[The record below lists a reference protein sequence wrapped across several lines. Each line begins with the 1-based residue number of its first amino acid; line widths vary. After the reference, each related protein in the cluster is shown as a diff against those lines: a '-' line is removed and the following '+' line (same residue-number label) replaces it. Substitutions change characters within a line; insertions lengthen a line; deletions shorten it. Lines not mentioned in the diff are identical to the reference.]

1 MRPYFAF
8 LLIAAFWSNGSVGW
22 AQKAPSLDTLENLKA
37 KALANNADLPVAE
50 AKVNI
55 AQAHLQVAKAEL
67 IQTRHR
73 IGEKVK
79 THPDLGVAEAK
90 LLVAEAKL
98 QLAIAE
104 RARTRQQ
111 LLAQVAVAYAEAEAT
126 LHAETEAQE
135 RYTVALELSKR
146 RSIGQEEFSVAKVT
160 YLTLKAN
167 RIGAEARLQALVGAT
182 IVQQA
187 PAKKEPGRIN

>member
-22 AQKAPSLDTLENLKA
+22 AQKAPALDTLENLKA

-79 THPDLGVAEAK
+79 THPDIGVAEAK
-90 LLVAEAKL
+90 ILVAEAQL
-98 QLAIAE
+98 QLAKAE
-104 RARTRQQ
+104 LVRTRQQ
-111 LLAQVAVAYAEAEAT
+111 LAAKVAVAYAEAEAAG
-126 LHAETEAQE
+126 HGEKEGQE
-135 RYTVALELSKR
+135 RLARVNALIQARAISREEVDAVQ
-146 RSIGQEEFSVAKVT
+146 SIHAKLRAARLV
-160 YLTLKAN
+160 
-167 RIGAEARLQALVGAT
+167 AEAKLEGLVGGPIFERT
-182 IVQQA
+182 
-187 PAKKEPGRIN
+187 PSK